1 MLTGMKMFVTSVV
14 RESTRPNWTLLAISY
29 LISAVIVI
37 ALKFVF
43 GA

>member
-1 MLTGMKMFVTSVV
+1 MTAMKMFVASVV
-14 RESTRPNWTLLAISY
+14 CESTRPTWTLLAISY

-37 ALKFVF
+37 ALRFVV

>member
-1 MLTGMKMFVTSVV
+1 MLTGMKMLVARVV
-14 RESTRPNWTLLAISY
+14 RESTRPGWTLLAISY

-37 ALKFVF
+37 ALRFVI

>member
-1 MLTGMKMFVTSVV
+1 MLTGMKMLVASVV
-14 RESTRPNWTLLAISY
+14 RESTWPNWTLLAISY

-37 ALKFVF
+37 ALRFVV